1 MSIELVM
8 ILPVPPQSIFFLLL
22 LQGIL
27 VLAFVIKVERVN
39 IVR

>member
-22 LQGIL
+22 LHGIL
-27 VLAFVIKVERVN
+27 VLAFVIKVERVD